1 MKTKSP
7 GRASTASKEKNK
19 VEGLAFLASQ
29 TPQISQASQTPQTP
43 QASQAFQTSQTPQT
57 PPQASQTSLASHSF
71 QTAESGAVQC
81 CGGSSQPAVGQSE
94 APGAPW
100 ERRCALVRE
109 QRQSFQQ
116 RCWGHCT
123 STG

>member
-7 GRASTASKEKNK
+7 GRASTASKENK
-19 VEGLAFLASQ
+19 VEGLASK
-29 TPQISQASQTPQTP
+29 TPQASQASQTP
-43 QASQAFQTSQTPQT
+43 QASQAFQTPQTPQASLT
-57 PPQASQTSLASHSF
+57 SQTSQASLASQTF

-81 CGGSSQPAVGQSE
+81 RGGSSQPAVGQSE

-100 ERRCALVRE
+100 ERWRALVRE
-109 QRQSFQQ
+109 QRQSCQQ